1 MPVPVPK
8 TTPRTKL
15 GLVFRGFLPPSFSD
29 YRGRIAA
36 VLFTGGCNFRCR
48 FCYNRDLVL
57 RPETQPPLGADEVL
71 ERLAPRRG
79 FLDAVVISGGEPTL
93 EPGLLPFL
101 AELKALG
108 FLVGLDT
115 NGSRP
120 EVLRTVIERRL
131 ADRLAMDY
139 KAPLDKYEAVTGA
152 AGMEERVAESVGLVA
167 HAGMDYEIRVTLH
180 PALHSHED
188 IAVMAAELAE
198 CGVRS
203 VALQTFKPWNVLDP
217 RLNAAPGYGAAELR
231 AFAALFPGSAAV
243 R

>member
-1 MPVPVPK
+1 MRVHEL
-8 TTPRTKL
+8 TPRTRV
-15 GLVFRGFLPPSFSD
+15 GLVFRGFLPQSFSD
-29 YRGRIAA
+29 YRGAIAA

-57 RPETQPPLGADEVL
+57 RPETQPPLGAEEVL
-71 ERLAPRRG
+71 ERLRPREG

-93 EPGLLPFL
+93 EPDLLPFL
-101 AELKALG
+101 AELKTLG
-108 FLVGLDT
+108 FLAGLDT

-120 EVLRTVIERRL
+120 DVLRAIIERRL

-139 KAPLDKYEAVTGA
+139 KAPLDKYEAVTA
-152 AGMEERVAESVGLVA
+152 APGMETRVAESLGLVA
-167 HAGMDYEIRVTLH
+167 HAGMDYEIRLTPH
-180 PALHSHED
+180 PALHTHED
-188 IAVMAAELAE
+188 IAVMAAELAD

-217 RLNAAPGYGAAELR
+217 RLAEVPAYGAAELR
-231 AFAALFPGSAAV
+231 AFAGLFTGSVAV

>member
-1 MPVPVPK
+1 MRVHEVA
-8 TTPRTKL
+8 PRTRL
-15 GLVFRGFLPPSFSD
+15 GLVLRGFLPQSFSD
-29 YRGRIAA
+29 YRGKIAA

-57 RPETQPPLGADEVL
+57 RPEAQVPLSAAEAL
-71 ERLAPRRG
+71 ERLRPRAG
-79 FLDAVVISGGEPTL
+79 FLDAVVVSGGEPTL
-93 EPGLLPFL
+93 EPELPLLL
-101 AELKALG
+101 EELKSLG

-115 NGSRP
+115 NGSHP
-120 EVLRTVIERRL
+120 DVLRTIIERRL

-139 KAPLDKYEAVTGA
+139 KAPLDRYESVTTVP
-152 AGMEERVAESVGLVA
+152 GMAERVYESLGLVA
-167 HAGMDYEIRVTLH
+167 HAGMDYEIRLTLH
-180 PALHSHED
+180 PLLHSHED

-217 RLNAAPGYGAAELR
+217 RLCEASPYGASELR
-231 AFAALFPGSAAV
+231 AFSGLFMGSALV